1 MTIPPNETTIVV
13 VEDEKHLAQGLRF
26 NLELEG
32 YRTLVF
38 DDGESAIATLL
49 APPTPIAAVILDVML
64 PGRDGFSVVSEMR
77 EHENFTPVLLLTAR
91 SRPEDVLSG
100 FAAGADD
107 YLAKPF
113 DLSILL
119 ARLNGL
125 LRRTSWQR
133 NAVATAKVEVEPASV
148 FTFAGR
154 TIDFAALRLT
164 TAGAPNQD
172 HADDQS
178 RAISL
183 TVMEAELLRYLVRHR
198 GEIISRKQLLEDV
211 WHVREDTDT
220 RAIDNFMVRLRRYIE
235 DDPSSPVYLETVRGI
250 GYRFLP
256 GLPTTIEAAETNK
269 P

>member
-1 MTIPPNETTIVV
+1 MTTPPAVNTSDSVITIVV
-13 VEDEKHLAQGLRF
+13 IEDEEHLAQGLRF
-26 NLELEG
+26 NLEAEG
-32 YRTLVF
+32 YNVLIF
-38 DDGESAIATLL
+38 SDGEAGMEALL
-49 APPTPIAAVILDVML
+49 DPARPVAAVVLDVML

-77 EHENFTPVLLLTAR
+77 EKQNYTPVLLLTAR
-91 SRPEDVLSG
+91 GRPEDILAG

-133 NAVATAKVEVEPASV
+133 DRNSLPKPDASRSDIDEQAM
-148 FTFAGR
+148 FAFANR
-154 TIDFAALRLT
+154 AIDFAALRLT
-164 TAGAPNQD
+164 TPEKTV
-172 HADDQS
+172 
-178 RAISL
+178 SL
-183 TVMEAELLRYLVRHR
+183 TVMEAELLRYLVRHQ
-198 GEIISRKQLLEDV
+198 GEIISRKQLLEEV

-235 DDPSSPVYLETVRGI
+235 DDPAKPVHLETVRGI

-256 GLPTTIEAAETNK
+256 GLPAD
-269 P
+269 

>member
-1 MTIPPNETTIVV
+1 MTPPTTLAPALTIVI
-13 VEDEKHLAQGLRF
+13 VEDEEHLAQGLRF
-26 NLELEG
+26 NLEAEG
-32 YRTLVF
+32 YRVLIF
-38 DDGESAIATLL
+38 GDGESAINLL
-49 APPTPIAAVILDVML
+49 LQLDAPVAAVVLDVML

-77 EHENFTPVLLLTAR
+77 ERQNYTPVLLLTAR
-91 SRPEDVLSG
+91 SRPEDILAG

-133 NAVATAKVEVEPASV
+133 DQTATPKVDAEKPAL
-148 FTFAGR
+148 FAFAGR
-154 TIDFAALRLT
+154 TIDFAALRLNT
-164 TAGAPNQD
+164 PQKI
-172 HADDQS
+172 
-178 RAISL
+178 ISL
-183 TVMEAELLRYLVRHR
+183 TVMEAELLRYLVQHQ
-198 GEIISRKQLLEDV
+198 GEIISRKQLLEEV

-235 DDPSSPVYLETVRGI
+235 EDPAKPVHLETVRGI

-256 GLPTTIEAAETNK
+256 
-269 P
+269 